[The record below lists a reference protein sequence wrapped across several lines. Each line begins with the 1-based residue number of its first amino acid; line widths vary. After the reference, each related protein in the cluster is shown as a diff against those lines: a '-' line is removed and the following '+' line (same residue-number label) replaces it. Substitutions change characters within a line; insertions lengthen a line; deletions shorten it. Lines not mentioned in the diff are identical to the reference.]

1 MWDELMKPT
10 EESNCRQTSVGS
22 QAIAWGGLRG
32 TPRLLHPQRGGAP
45 QPAPRPRGVG
55 FEPRQP
61 GP

>member
-1 MWDELMKPT
+1 MWDELTKPS

-22 QAIAWGGLRG
+22 QTIEWGGLRG
-32 TPRLLHPQRGGAP
+32 TRRRLHPQKVAP
-45 QPAPRPRGVG
+45 PPALRPRDVG